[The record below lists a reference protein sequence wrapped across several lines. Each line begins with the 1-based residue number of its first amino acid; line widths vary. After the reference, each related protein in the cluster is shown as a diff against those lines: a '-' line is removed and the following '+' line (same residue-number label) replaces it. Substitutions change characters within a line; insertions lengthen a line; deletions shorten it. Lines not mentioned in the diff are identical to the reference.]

1 MLKDYNVKIEDMNI
15 LGELKTID
23 EAIEKIKKDLTNK
36 NTPEVKELGVKLL
49 EDNLK
54 KLNVC
59 KEIYGG
65 STGYGFCFGDNDE
78 KFVGHIFVRD
88 NKIIGYMTE
97 GEGEI

>member
-1 MLKDYNVKIEDMNI
+1 MLKDYNVKIEEMNI

-36 NTPEVKELGVKLL
+36 NTSEVKELGVKLL

-54 KLNVC
+54 KLQTM

-65 STGYGFCFGDNDE
+65 STEYGFCFGDNDE
-78 KFVGHIFVRD
+78 NFC
-88 NKIIGYMTE
+88 
-97 GEGEI
+97 

>member
-54 KLNVC
+54 KLQTM
-59 KEIYGG
+59 KEI
-65 STGYGFCFGDNDE
+65 YGFCFGDNDE
-78 KFVGHIFVRD
+78 RFFGYIFVKD